1 MSKVK
6 EVELYQ
12 RLKSGKDHTRESFD
26 PRLSTSAFI
35 CGERLK
41 KAVKNYPEKDRTD
54 SFVIVGGRKYNIDNL
69 LFRIDLLNRENT
81 MLCYQLFQLKGLE
94 GLIKGMSSPRR
105 NLEQAEKKVKPRKKY
120 TKKNAS

>member
-12 RLKSGKDHTRESFD
+12 RLKSGKDHTRENYD
-26 PRLSTSAFI
+26 PRLSTSSFI
-35 CGERLK
+35 CGERMK
-41 KAVKNYPEKDRTD
+41 KAVKNHPEKDRTD
-54 SFVIVGGRKYNIDNL
+54 SFVTVGGRKYNIDNL

-105 NLEQAEKKVKPRKKY
+105 NLEQAEKKVKPIKKY